1 MDMFLPH
8 GTRVL
13 KTLVL
18 KKQSSEDDDEDE
30 EPEMKGKMKWNRGR
44 RSRSTRSKNLKNNH
58 GLENADLTKKNHGLK
73 ERRTREEEAAQ
84 RWESKQ

>member
-18 KKQSSEDDDEDE
+18 EKQSNEDEDDDEDK
-30 EPEMKGKMKWNRGR
+30 EPEMKGKMK
-44 RSRSTRSKNLKNNH
+44 
-58 GLENADLTKKNHGLK
+58 
-73 ERRTREEEAAQ
+73 
-84 RWESKQ
+84 

>member
-18 KKQSSEDDDEDE
+18 EKQSSEDDDEDE
-30 EPEMKGKMKWNRGR
+30 EPEMKGKMK
-44 RSRSTRSKNLKNNH
+44 
-58 GLENADLTKKNHGLK
+58 
-73 ERRTREEEAAQ
+73 
-84 RWESKQ
+84 